1 LKKIKIILF
10 FNNNRGIKVLNYL
23 LKKKTIDIKKIILS
37 EKNLNKKIIKE
48 INKKK
53 ISYKVVSNKNMH
65 RNLKL
70 FQDNIDLFLLCGFPY
85 IIRKN
90 LYNLPKFGTLN
101 LHAGPLPHY
110 KGGSPLNWQIINGEK
125 KIGLSVIKINN
136 KIDDGPLLKQ
146 KFFKIKRDHNIKDV
160 HKIANS
166 IFPKILYE
174 SIIKIINK
182 KKPFIKKN
190 NKSPKYFKQRTKEDG
205 KINWKKF
212 DNIKVYNLIR
222 AITKPYHGAFSY
234 NTKGKK
240 ITFYKA
246 SIDQKKFSNLKPGQ
260 VFFSKKKIFIGTSNG
275 EVKIEKKSGKMKNL
289 EILK

>member
-1 LKKIKIILF
+1 
-10 FNNNRGIKVLNYL
+10 
-23 LKKKTIDIKKIILS
+23 
-37 EKNLNKKIIKE
+37 
-48 INKKK
+48 
-53 ISYKVVSNKNMH
+53 MH
-65 RNLKL
+65 RNSKL

-85 IIRKN
+85 IIKKN

-110 KGGSPLNWQIINGEK
+110 KGGSPLNWQILNGEK
-125 KIGLSVIKINN
+125 KIGLSVIRINN

-146 KFFKIKRDHNIKDV
+146 KFFKIKKDHDIKDV
-160 HKIANS
+160 HKIANN

-190 NKSPKYFKQRTKEDG
+190 NKSSKYFKQRTEEDG
-205 KINWKKF
+205 KINWKKL

-222 AITKPYHGAFSY
+222 ATTKPYPGAFSY

-246 SIDQKKFSNLKPGQ
+246 SIDQKKFFNLKPGQ
-260 VFFSKKKIFIGTSNG
+260 VFFSKKKIFIGTLNG